1 MSASADA
8 PTAGR
13 AGARVTT
20 GAAHAGAAGLT
31 TSQWL
36 MIVGVMLAVVLEILD
51 TSIVNVALP
60 TMMGNLGAT
69 VDEISWVATSYIVA
83 NVIVIPMTSWLAGRF
98 GRRPYFVGSIVLFT
112 IASFLCGNAQSLGQL
127 VVFRVVQ
134 GLGGGALLAMGQS
147 IMVETFPPE
156 RQGTGQAIFGVG
168 AMLGPS
174 LGPTLGGWI
183 TDQWSWPWIFYVNVP
198 LGIAAALLCWR
209 HLPEPRAGTMR
220 SAEHV
225 DWLGIALLIVGI
237 ASLQIFLENGRRE
250 DWFESTQI
258 VALACTSTIALAAFV
273 WHELRIAHP
282 VVDLR
287 VFRHRALV
295 VGCTYGTAMGIGLY
309 GSVFLFPLFTQGVLR
324 WTAWQSG
331 LAILPSTI
339 TTAITMPIAGRLVWR
354 LGPAPLFGLGVAA
367 FLPALWSMS
376 HWTTQSG
383 FGDLLWPQIGRGVAM
398 GLMFVPLSTATLR
411 GLPPRDVLQGAGLY
425 NLFRQTGGSLGI
437 AVLATLIDHRGA
449 LHHAYLAESVSPLS
463 ETTRLRMTQIA
474 GGLHAHGFGAAEAGA
489 AAYATL
495 ERVVSAQ
502 AAALAYADCYRMI
515 FVVFLLLAPFVPLL
529 RRPKVLARE

>member
-1 MSASADA
+1 MSASTDVGDPPAD
-8 PTAGR
+8 
-13 AGARVTT
+13 TT
-20 GAAHAGAAGLT
+20 LT
-31 TSQWL
+31 SAEWL

-98 GRRPYFVGSIVLFT
+98 GRRHYFVGSIVLFT
-112 IASFLCGNAQSLGQL
+112 VASFLCGNAHSLGQL
-127 VVFRVVQ
+127 IGYRVVQ

-147 IMVETFPPE
+147 IMVETFPAH

-183 TDQWSWPWIFYVNVP
+183 TDRWSWPWIFYVNIP
-198 LGIAAALLCWR
+198 LGIAAALLCWSY
-209 HLPEPRAGTMR
+209 LPEPPAGSVR
-220 SAEHV
+220 RAEHV
-225 DWLGIALLIVGI
+225 DWPGIALLTVGI
-237 ASLQIFLENGRRE
+237 AALQIMLENGRRE
-250 DWFESTQI
+250 DWFESDRI
-258 VALACTSTIALAAFV
+258 LALAFTAAIALATFV
-273 WHELRIAHP
+273 WHELRTAHP

-295 VGCTYGTAMGIGLY
+295 VGCTYGAAMGIGLY
-309 GSVFLFPLFTQGVLR
+309 GSIFLFPLYTQGVLH

-331 LAILPSTI
+331 LAVLPSTL
-339 TTAITMPIAGRLVWR
+339 TTAIAMPIAGRLVWK

-367 FLPALWSMS
+367 FLPALWTMS
-376 HWTTQSG
+376 QWTTQSG
-383 FGDLLWPQIGRGVAM
+383 FWDLWWPQIGRGVAM
-398 GLMFVPLSTATLR
+398 GLMFVPLSIATLR
-411 GLPPRDVLQGAGLY
+411 GLPPRDVLQAAGLY

-449 LHHAYLAESVSPLS
+449 LHHAYLAESVSPFSPATQL
-463 ETTRLRMTQIA
+463 RLAQITS
-474 GGLHAHGFGAAEAGA
+474 GLHARGVDLADAGTAAHA
-489 AAYATL
+489 ALEHTL
-495 ERVVSAQ
+495 GAQ
-502 AAALAYADCYRMI
+502 AAALAFADCYRAI

-529 RRPKVLARE
+529 RRPPAQPQE